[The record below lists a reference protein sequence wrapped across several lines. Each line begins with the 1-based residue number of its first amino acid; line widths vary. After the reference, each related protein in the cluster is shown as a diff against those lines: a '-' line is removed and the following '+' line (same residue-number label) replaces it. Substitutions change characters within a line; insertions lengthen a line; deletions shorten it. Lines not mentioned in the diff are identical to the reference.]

1 MDTVVS
7 VKSDKNITE
16 QIKTEITALDEIL
29 DCCSETSE
37 VSELN
42 RKKEKICSSKLTD
55 FILQSEELSRT
66 YGYGVDISAGE
77 LTALWRDSLENKTLP
92 DAKMITDLLVTN
104 GKENITVSGSEV
116 TLKNG
121 TIIDP
126 GAAAKGYALDM
137 IKDICISSGSEYTV
151 VSTGSS
157 TLLYSEDPEHVFSCG
172 IKAGK
177 DKIAGTA
184 KVKSCFVSTSGDYE
198 RCTEIDGKNYHHILD
213 MKTGYP
219 SDTGFSSVTVFC
231 DSGLKS
237 DFLSTLIFAEGT
249 ENIGKYLNS
258 DEFQIVA
265 IDKKGNI
272 FKSNS
277 LVFKGVKN
285 E

>member
-37 VSELN
+37 ISELN
-42 RKKEKICSSKLTD
+42 RKKEKICSSELTD
-55 FILQSEELSRT
+55 FISQSEELSRT

-77 LTALWRDSLENKTLP
+77 LTGLWRVSIEKKVLPEGDKIAELLNQNGKQNISVSGDKVTLEN
-92 DAKMITDLLVTN
+92 
-104 GKENITVSGSEV
+104 GVS
-116 TLKNG
+116 
-121 TIIDP
+121 IDP

-137 IKDICISSGSEYTV
+137 IKDICVSSGSEYTV

-157 TLLYSEDPEHVFSCG
+157 TLLYSSDLQHIFSCG

-219 SDTGFSSVTVFC
+219 SETGFSSVTVFC
-231 DSGLKS
+231 NSGLKS

-249 ENIGKYLNS
+249 EEIGKYLDS
-258 DEFQIVA
+258 DDFQIVA
-265 IDKKGNI
+265 VDKKGNI
-272 FKSNS
+272 IKSDS
-277 LVFKGVKN
+277 LDFTGA
-285 E
+285 